1 MLSINARA
9 RAAQAFDEPAFEETL
24 TTDALT
30 WQRGIWDDSSEYY
43 SREIATR
50 FAPIVDGVIARAA
63 LSPGL
68 TVLDLGTG
76 TGSVAM
82 RTATLVAPGG
92 SVMGVD
98 ISREMLAEAQR
109 CATTSGITNVSFR
122 EGAGEA
128 IPAGDGTIDVLLASL
143 SVMYMIDRAAGQR
156 DRPCP
161 SPRRQ
166 VRRSGMGRS

>member
-9 RAAQAFDEPAFEETL
+9 RASQAFDEPAFEETL

-82 RTATLVAPGG
+82 CCHAR
-92 SVMGVD
+92 
-98 ISREMLAEAQR
+98 
-109 CATTSGITNVSFR
+109 
-122 EGAGEA
+122 GAGRLCHGRRHQ
-128 IPAGDGTIDVLLASL
+128 PRNAG
-143 SVMYMIDRAAGQR
+143 
-156 DRPCP
+156 
-161 SPRRQ
+161 
-166 VRRSGMGRS
+166 

>member
-9 RAAQAFDEPAFEETL
+9 RASQAFDEPAFEETL

-82 RTATLVAPGG
+82 RAATLVAPGG

-98 ISREMLAEAQR
+98 ISRE
-109 CATTSGITNVSFR
+109 N
-122 EGAGEA
+122 AG
-128 IPAGDGTIDVLLASL
+128 
-143 SVMYMIDRAAGQR
+143 
-156 DRPCP
+156 
-161 SPRRQ
+161 
-166 VRRSGMGRS
+166 